1 MKKRIVELI
10 IAFLI
15 AMIPLSIILLCIYF
29 DAKSEKVIT
38 AYYEPFKPVTVW
50 SMPED
55 TNLKSVETVEW
66 DNKLDSVIIHKD
78 GIIVHTRKN

>member
-10 IAFLI
+10 IAVVI

-29 DAKSEKVIT
+29 DAKADVVT
-38 AYYEPFKPVTVW
+38 TPYEPSKPVTVW

-55 TNLKSVETVEW
+55 TSLVGIPTVDWVDTLNVSETV
-66 DNKLDSVIIHKD
+66 K
-78 GIIVHTRKN
+78 